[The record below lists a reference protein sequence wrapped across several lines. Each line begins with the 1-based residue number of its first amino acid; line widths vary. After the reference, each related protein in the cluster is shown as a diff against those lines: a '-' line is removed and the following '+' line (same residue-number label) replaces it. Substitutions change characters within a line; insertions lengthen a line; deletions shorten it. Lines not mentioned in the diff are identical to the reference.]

1 MLRSCQDARTA
12 DVRPRLEL
20 IWYEGGCTPTVV
32 CVVTQAPYG
41 QRTVDQGRACLLI
54 TGAPGAGKSTVS
66 GLVAGAL
73 SRSALIDAY
82 FVSRLVAS
90 GYVWPLGEP
99 ADEAARQVRLL
110 NTNLCALAANFA
122 DAGFTPVIDFVLP
135 DGEQLNTYREALA
148 PYRLLLVVLDPGTT
162 VWRYRN
168 EIRPPQDQFFFNG
181 YEELRTSMR
190 HGFGDIGWWFDTSG
204 LSPQQTAQRIL
215 DESPVRAV
223 LKR

>member
-1 MLRSCQDARTA
+1 MLASTQPSSTASATRLVVRTPLDASFLPRCTDG

-110 NTNLCALAANFA
+110 NTNLCSLA
-122 DAGFTPVIDFVLP
+122 
-135 DGEQLNTYREALA
+135 
-148 PYRLLLVVLDPGTT
+148 
-162 VWRYRN
+162 
-168 EIRPPQDQFFFNG
+168 
-181 YEELRTSMR
+181 RTSLMPA
-190 HGFGDIGWWFDTSG
+190 
-204 LSPQQTAQRIL
+204 SPR
-215 DESPVRAV
+215 
-223 LKR
+223 

>member
-1 MLRSCQDARTA
+1 
-12 DVRPRLEL
+12 
-20 IWYEGGCTPTVV
+20 
-32 CVVTQAPYG
+32 VVTQELSSR
-41 QRTVDQGRACLLI
+41 QTLDQGRACLLI

-110 NTNLCALAANFA
+110 NTNLCSLAANFA

-135 DGEQLNTYREALA
+135 DGEQLDTFRRALA
-148 PYRLLLVVLDPGTT
+148 PRRLLLVVLDPGAD
-162 VWRYRN
+162 VCRLRN
-168 EIRPPQDQFFFNG
+168 EDRPPQDQFFFDG
-181 YEELRTSMR
+181 YDDLRTAMR
-190 HGFGDIGWWFDTSG
+190 QGFGDVGWWFDTSG
-204 LSPQQTAQRIL
+204 LTPPQTAQQIL
-215 DESPVRAV
+215 DEGPVRAV
-223 LKR
+223 VQA

>member
-1 MLRSCQDARTA
+1 MRYQRRV
-12 DVRPRLEL
+12 VRH
-20 IWYEGGCTPTVV
+20 YGVSYSGG
-32 CVVTQAPYG
+32 VVTHAPYG

-82 FVSRLVAS
+82 YVSRLVAS

-99 ADEAARQVRLL
+99 ADEAARQVQLL

-135 DGEQLNTYREALA
+135 DREQLSRFRKALA
-148 PYRLLLVVLDPGTT
+148 SYRLLLVVLDPGAA
-162 VWRYRN
+162 VCQHRN
-168 EIRPPQDQFFFNG
+168 EIRPPQDQFFFDG
-181 YEELRTSMR
+181 YEELRASMR
-190 HGFGDIGWWFDTSG
+190 DGFGDIGWWFDTSA

-215 DESPVRAV
+215 DEGSFRAV
-223 LKR
+223 VEQ

>member
-1 MLRSCQDARTA
+1 MPS
-12 DVRPRLEL
+12 
-20 IWYEGGCTPTVV
+20 
-32 CVVTQAPYG
+32 G
-41 QRTVDQGRACLLI
+41 QGTVDHGGACLLI

-110 NTNLCALAANFA
+110 NTNLCALATNFVT
-122 DAGFTPVIDFVLP
+122 AGFTPVIDIVVP
-135 DGEQLNTYREALA
+135 DGKQLNTFREALA
-148 PYRLLLVVLDPGTT
+148 PYRLLLVVLDPGAA
-162 VWRYRN
+162 VCRYRN
-168 EIRPPQDQFFFNG
+168 EIRPPQDQFFFDG
-181 YEELRTSMR
+181 YEGLRGSMR
-190 HGFGDIGWWFDTSG
+190 QDFGDVGWWFDTSH
-204 LSPQQTAQRIL
+204 LNPQQTAQRIL
-215 DESPVRAV
+215 DESAVRAV